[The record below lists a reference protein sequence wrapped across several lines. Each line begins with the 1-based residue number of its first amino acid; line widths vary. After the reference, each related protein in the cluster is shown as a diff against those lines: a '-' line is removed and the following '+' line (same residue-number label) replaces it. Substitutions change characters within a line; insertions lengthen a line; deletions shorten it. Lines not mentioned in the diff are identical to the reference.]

1 MVCAASRTGG
11 HRAGQRHSLA
21 ASALGNDAL
30 RTPPVDPAERHFFGL
45 VMPLYA
51 LDNFDVPQEGPI
63 AVLLVRSS
71 CVDSTLYLPP
81 R

>member
-1 MVCAASRTGG
+1 MDDGRVVRAAPRTGG
-11 HRAGQRHSLA
+11 LRAGERHSLA
-21 ASALGNDAL
+21 ATALGHDAL

-63 AVLLVRSS
+63 AVLLDALFL
-71 CVDSTLYLPP
+71 C
-81 R
+81 